1 MVLALNVSVYF
12 CKLLP
17 LHMNGNLPVG
27 IGMHVFAMICDL
39 NCLLAYVAWK
49 DMLRRSLM
57 GVSKPILSVYL
68 LECLG
73 RTRFVAAS
81 GDFPTHP
88 HRRLPGGA
96 RTWPHQ

>member
-39 NCLLAYVAWK
+39 IWPNRAPCCF
-49 DMLRRSLM
+49 
-57 GVSKPILSVYL
+57 GLSCIVVRVRADGRCFAVFLFVCPFMRKAVYM
-68 LECLG
+68 
-73 RTRFVAAS
+73 
-81 GDFPTHP
+81 
-88 HRRLPGGA
+88 
-96 RTWPHQ
+96 

>member
-39 NCLLAYVAWK
+39 IHFSVDRCSAIIYVFHACLCVLSTVASQVPGTQ
-49 DMLRRSLM
+49 DRAGL
-57 GVSKPILSVYL
+57 I
-68 LECLG
+68 
-73 RTRFVAAS
+73 AS
-81 GDFPTHP
+81 SGSFFSMV
-88 HRRLPGGA
+88 
-96 RTWPHQ
+96 

>member
-39 NCLLAYVAWK
+39 IFGNYPLLPLQVPGTQDKRFMSWV
-49 DMLRRSLM
+49 D
-57 GVSKPILSVYL
+57 SVWRQFFL
-68 LECLG
+68 NG
-73 RTRFVAAS
+73 
-81 GDFPTHP
+81 
-88 HRRLPGGA
+88 
-96 RTWPHQ
+96 

>member
-39 NCLLAYVAWK
+39 
-49 DMLRRSLM
+49 MLKICETKKIIIPKAPDRHGRR
-57 GVSKPILSVYL
+57 ILFLCAVGKSPRFHHYFTD
-68 LECLG
+68 LG
-73 RTRFVAAS
+73 ITI
-81 GDFPTHP
+81 H
-88 HRRLPGGA
+88 
-96 RTWPHQ
+96 

>member
-39 NCLLAYVAWK
+39 IAAHTTLQPYSSVLAVA
-49 DMLRRSLM
+49 
-57 GVSKPILSVYL
+57 
-68 LECLG
+68 
-73 RTRFVAAS
+73 TRGPSSEHLALAQ
-81 GDFPTHP
+81 P
-88 HRRLPGGA
+88 HFER
-96 RTWPHQ
+96 

>member
-39 NCLLAYVAWK
+39 IHGF
-49 DMLRRSLM
+49 
-57 GVSKPILSVYL
+57 GV
-68 LECLG
+68 
-73 RTRFVAAS
+73 R
-81 GDFPTHP
+81 
-88 HRRLPGGA
+88 RRLFFASRQRDMRGGGRA
-96 RTWPHQ
+96 QPRWATLQDSCRP